1 MKAPTVPDPRAPSQL
16 TGDRGVRKPHVHGPC
31 AFSRG
36 LLYNTG
42 TPTIGSKVFSRFLD
56 LVREGFL
63 SPNIAAS
70 AMSRSVV
77 AAMREKLKTF
87 WGYP

>member
-1 MKAPTVPDPRAPSQL
+1 ML

-42 TPTIGSKVFSRFLD
+42 TPTIGSELFSRFLD
-56 LVREGFL
+56 LVRVGFL
-63 SPNIAAS
+63 SPNMAAS
-70 AMSRSVV
+70 ATSESEV
-77 AAMREKLKTF
+77 AAVISKLKDF
-87 WGYP
+87 KGFD